1 MSTPEMQASVGEL
14 QALRQELERQRQE
27 HTQEVERVRQESA
40 QRLQEGTQAAL
51 QAQGN
56 LGMVPQ
62 VIQEMGRALQTA
74 INDQNKELVEDMKDS
89 GKKDQLCL
97 VDTKGLGKPT
107 ANSAVK
113 QNSTCHGDIAW
124 HRTSA
129 QSTWVERSPGMVRR
143 KRVRASAQTSW
154 TRRLEK
160 APMKS
165 TTF

>member
-1 MSTPEMQASVGEL
+1 MSTPEMQASGGEL

-74 INDQNKELVEDMKDS
+74 ISDQNKELVEAMKDS
-89 GKKDQLCL
+89 GKKDQLW
-97 VDTKGLGKPT
+97 
-107 ANSAVK
+107 
-113 QNSTCHGDIAW
+113 STRKDW
-124 HRTSA
+124 
-129 QSTWVERSPGMVRR
+129 ESPQPIQR
-143 KRVRASAQTSW
+143 
-154 TRRLEK
+154 
-160 APMKS
+160 
-165 TTF
+165 